1 MRSDTC
7 PRCGAHVGIDG
18 ESGKPARCGVCVA
31 RSWWNDIGG
40 LVPKDDA
47 SPERR
52 WAAHRKLWRPGQ
64 RFPRSIRS
72 GEQRGQPV
80 LIAAFAPVEQWVASS
95 GRVPEVSGVQ
105 LIHIDAKGLPRK
117 DAGGL
122 DKRSHGT
129 MAGAVTMMGHPIAD
143 ATRVHVVEGVA
154 DALAVAARL
163 DGAVVATGGTSGM
176 KNDRI
181 AAELAGLRLPVQI
194 WPDGE
199 EGGRGAAEH
208 LAKAIRD
215 RGGSVA
221 VMPMPEGED
230 PASMGPR
237 LRETATTGAT
247 AASDPT
253 EEVEAV
259 TDPLAQD
266 VDDLLGGVRSDG
278 WTKANRDTLHTL
290 WGDIQAREKTETWK
304 AVEALE
310 PGASLKETLKALRT
324 DLQATIATNPELLRD
339 SLRARTNWDAE
350 VTPRMWLCPEWLS
363 EGRVA
368 MLTGHGGGAKSL
380 LALQL
385 AAMVASGSSARSG
398 SGKGRNALPDPN
410 GEGKAPRV
418 LGDAGPVVFATW
430 EDEHEEV
437 LRRLFSNPD
446 LEREQ
451 LGDRLHVLDLAGTGA
466 LWGPADGGHRDTVA
480 TLTKA
485 GEEFESYVRAVK
497 PRLVV
502 IDPVAGA
509 YGGNEN
515 DRAAVRAFLSHMNDL
530 AADTRAAILLIA
542 HPPKGE
548 HEYSGSTD
556 WRAGIRALW
565 TLGPERVRG
574 HEGKPGKNG
583 KSVMAEGQALTLVK
597 ANYAKDG
604 RRAWLRFRV
613 EHDQRDR
620 RAPPKVMIWEEC
632 RALEAA
638 QAYHKWRGWGEPK
651 KDKPK
656 TRSSEEEEKQPS
668 RAARSKL
675 DDPENVT
682 GLGGS

>member
-1 MRSDTC
+1 MKKGTC
-7 PRCGAHVGIDG
+7 PRCGAHVGFDS

-47 SPERR
+47 TPERR
-52 WAAHRKLWRPGQ
+52 WAAHRKLWRSGQ

-72 GEQRGQPV
+72 GEQRGQPL
-80 LIAAFAPVEQWVASS
+80 LIAAFAPVEHWVA
-95 GRVPEVSGVQ
+95 GGGKVPEVSGVQ
-105 LIHIDAKGLPRK
+105 LIHVDAKGLPRK

-129 MAGAVTMMGHPIAD
+129 MAGAVTMMGRPIAD

-154 DALAVAARL
+154 DALAVATRF
-163 DGAVVATGGTSGM
+163 DGVVVATGGTSGM

-181 AAELAGLRLPVQI
+181 AAELAGLRLPVHV

-199 EGGRGAAEH
+199 ESGRDAAEH
-208 LAKAIRD
+208 LAGAIRG

-221 VMPMPEGED
+221 VMPMPKGED

-247 AASDPT
+247 ATSDST
-253 EEVEAV
+253 EEVEAT

-266 VDDLLGGVRSDG
+266 VDDLLDGVRSDG
-278 WTKANRDTLHTL
+278 WTKANRDTLRTL
-290 WGDIQAREKTETWK
+290 WGDIQAREKTETWE
-304 AVEALE
+304 AIEALE
-310 PGASLKETLKALRT
+310 PGASLKDTLKALRT

-339 SLRARTNWDAE
+339 SLRARTNWDGE
-350 VTPRMWLCPEWLS
+350 VTPRKWLCPEWLS
-363 EGRVA
+363 EGRVG
-368 MLTGHGGGAKSL
+368 MLTGHGGSAKSL

-385 AAMVASGSSARSG
+385 AGVVASGSSARF
-398 SGKGRNALPDPN
+398 GKGRNALPDPR

-418 LGDAGPVVFATW
+418 LGAAGPVVFATW

-446 LEREQ
+446 LERAQ
-451 LGDRLHVLDLAGTGA
+451 LGERLHVLDLAGTGA
-466 LWGPADGGHRDTVA
+466 LWGPKDGGHRDTVA
-480 TLTKA
+480 KLTKA
-485 GEEFESYVRAVK
+485 GTEFESYVRAVK

-515 DRAAVRAFLSHMNDL
+515 DRAAVRAFLSYMNDL
-530 AADTRAAILLIA
+530 AADTGAAFLLIA

-548 HEYSGSTD
+548 HDYSGSTD

-565 TLGPERVRG
+565 TLGPELVRG
-574 HEGKPGKNG
+574 YQTKNG
-583 KSVMAEGQALTLVK
+583 KSTMAQGQALTLVK

-613 EHDQRDR
+613 EHDRRDR

-632 RALEAA
+632 RAVEAA
-638 QAYHKWRGWGEPK
+638 EAYHKWRGWGKPEPK
-651 KDKPK
+651 KKSSEK
-656 TRSSEEEEKQPS
+656 EEKRSSRTAKPT
-668 RAARSKL
+668 RL

-682 GLGGS
+682 GFGGS